1 MTSGSFISSS
11 TYRYHNLQLI
21 AVFDRGY
28 LMQALGH
35 DLAIALDG
43 DLLSGHLE
51 VLEKVAH
58 VDGMVKAVRLAVYG
72 HLDHT
77 RMILEPLAALLL
89 EALEV
94 RHVAVFAFDRA
105 PMARQRTRAPPEP
118 RPDDEAASQQDREH
132 DGGEDQYRQ

>member
-11 TYRYHNLQLI
+11 TYRYHNFQLI
-21 AVFDRGY
+21 AVFDDGY

-35 DLAIALDG
+35 DLAVSFDG
-43 DLLSGHLE
+43 DFFPGHLK
-51 VLEKVAH
+51 VLEELAH
-58 VDGMVKAVRLAVYG
+58 FDGMVKAVRLAVYG

-94 RHVAVFAFDRA
+94 RHVAVLAFDRA
-105 PMARQRTRAPPEP
+105 AMARQGTRAPPEP

-132 DGGEDQYRQ
+132 DGGEDQHRQ